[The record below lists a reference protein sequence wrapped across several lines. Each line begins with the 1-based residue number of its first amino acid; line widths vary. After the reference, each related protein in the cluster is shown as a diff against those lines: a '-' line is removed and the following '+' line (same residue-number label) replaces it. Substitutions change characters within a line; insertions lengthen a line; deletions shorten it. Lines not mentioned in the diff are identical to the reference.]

1 MSKIPDEYKNL
12 VRIINGVD
20 NFSCFEAV
28 IKAALSIADDF
39 RKFHNKGLNY
49 NDFGYNNIFVNPQSG
64 DVLICKESDSD
75 IAGRYRCVAPE
86 ILRREKKT
94 DIHTDNFSL
103 AVVIYQLLF
112 FAHPLEG
119 KTLLMCQQKEKE
131 KIFAENP
138 VFVFDPDDNSNG
150 PDEKYHEYELFL
162 WSIYP
167 EFIHE
172 ICRKSFSRESM
183 IEGGKDLE
191 NRTTSKEWMRALIR
205 LRALI
210 SKCPKCGEKVIW
222 KDPLKQYQKCSF
234 CEESFERPM
243 MIKVNDYNIVLE
255 DGVEI
260 CKCHVVRRNVDFKS
274 VVARVVYRRTN
285 PEVPELENCSDSDWE
300 VTMIDGEKK
309 VCERGKTIQL
319 DKGVKIKFGE
329 KTIQL
334 DKGVKIKFGD
344 VDAEIF

>member
-64 DVLICKESDSD
+64 DVLICDCDKVAYKESDSD

-138 VFVFDPDDNSNG
+138 VFVFDPDDDSNR

-162 WSIYP
+162 WSVYP

-191 NRTTSKEWMRALIR
+191 NRTTSKEWMKALIR

-210 SKCPKCGEKVIW
+210 YKCPKCGEKVIW
-222 KDPLKQYQKCSF
+222 KDPSKQYQKCSF

-243 MIKVNDYNIVLE
+243 MMKVNDYNIVLE

-260 CKCHVVRRNVDFKS
+260 CKCHVVRRSVDFDN
-274 VVARVVYRRTN
+274 VVARVVSQETN
-285 PEVPELENCSDSDWE
+285 PAVLKLENCSDADWE
-300 VTMIDGEKK
+300 VKMIDGETNICKK
-309 VCERGKTIQL
+309 GQTV
-319 DKGVKIKFGE
+319 
-329 KTIQL
+329 QL